1 MADMKCYHI
10 SNIIFDIICINNVN
24 MLLPK
29 NICDSDSSSEYIK
42 TITDNKND

>member
-1 MADMKCYHI
+1 MADMKWCPI

-29 NICDSDSSSEYIK
+29 NICDSDSTSEYIK
-42 TITDNKND
+42 TIMDNKE